1 MSGAIST
8 QLQQQEKVL
17 RNQKGK
23 NSTEYAISQWDVNTN
38 EKKKYF
44 SDLKNKDQQ
53 QKDRMSFIP
62 KPKIDQ

>member
-23 NSTEYAISQWDVNTN
+23 NSTEYAISWWDVNTN

-44 SDLKNKDQQ
+44 SDLKNKDQ
-53 QKDRMSFIP
+53 
-62 KPKIDQ
+62 